1 MKNKK
6 IVKGKWE
13 ISLIGLLI
21 FEIIIFGL
29 INPRFLKID
38 VLMNSANDFVTVA
51 IIALFM
57 TFVIITGGID
67 ISMGSIVGL
76 SSVVMGLLWQEA
88 GVNIW
93 VSLIIAILVG
103 ALCGMF
109 NGFLVAYVGVQAM
122 VATLGTSFLYA
133 GISLVIIGFSGISP
147 AEGITG
153 FPDSFRAIG
162 HGCFLGI
169 PSSLIIF
176 IVLSIIAYVIL
187 HKTTYGRRV
196 YLTGINREAAEFS
209 GIKTKLVILTTH
221 MLVGIGSAVSGMYI
235 TSYLSSS
242 RADHG
247 ATLTLSVI
255 TAVVLGG
262 TAITGG
268 EGSIIGTCLA
278 SIIIGL
284 MTLGLQMAEL
294 STQFVGIG
302 IGILLVISVSIKSS
316 LGEGNLISEIKRK
329 VKLKK
334 HS

>member
-1 MKNKK
+1 MNRLKEF
-6 IVKGKWE
+6 KGKWE
-13 ISLIGLLI
+13 LSLVLFLMIEILI
-21 FEIIIFGL
+21 FGM
-29 INPRFLKID
+29 INPRFLKIN

-57 TFVIITGGID
+57 SLVIITGGID
-67 ISMGSIVGL
+67 ISMGSVVGL
-76 SSVVMGLLWQEA
+76 TSVVMGLLWQEL
-88 GVNIW
+88 GLNIW
-93 VSLIIAILVG
+93 IALSIAIVVG
-103 ALCGMF
+103 ALCGAF
-109 NGFLVAYVGVQAM
+109 NGFLVAYIGVQPM

-133 GISLVIIGFSGISP
+133 GMSLVIIGFSGISA

-153 FPDSFRAIG
+153 FPDSFRALG
-162 HGCFLGI
+162 HGKLLGI

-176 IVLSIIAYVIL
+176 CTLILVAYIIL

-196 YLTGINREAAEFS
+196 FLTGINRDAAEFS
-209 GIKTKLVILTTH
+209 GIKTRLIILSTH
-221 MLVGIGSAVSGMYI
+221 VLVGIAAAISGMYI

-268 EGSIIGTCLA
+268 QGSIIGTALA

-284 MTLGLQMAEL
+284 MTLGLQMSGL
-294 STQFVGIG
+294 STRYVGIG
-302 IGILLVISVSIKSS
+302 IGILLVVSVAIKSS
-316 LGEGNLISEIKRK
+316 LGEENFLSTIKRK
-329 VKLKK
+329 LQLGNG
-334 HS
+334 

>member
-1 MKNKK
+1 MKRWKAF
-6 IVKGKWE
+6 KGKWE
-13 ISLIGLLI
+13 MALVFFLVAEI
-21 FEIIIFGL
+21 FMFGL
-29 INPRFLKID
+29 INPRFLKMK

-57 TFVIITGGID
+57 TLVIITGGID

-76 SSVVMGLLWQEA
+76 SSVVMGLLWQELGFNVWLA
-88 GVNIW
+88 V
-93 VSLIIAILVG
+93 IIAIVIG
-103 ALCGMF
+103 ALCGAF

-153 FPDSFRAIG
+153 FPESFRALG
-162 HGCFLGI
+162 HGKLLGI

-176 IVLSIIAYVIL
+176 GLLMIISYIIL

-196 YLTGINREAAEFS
+196 YLTGINRNAAEFS
-209 GIKTKLVILTTH
+209 GIKTKLVILSTH
-221 MLVGIGSAVSGMYI
+221 MLVGIAAAISGMYI

-268 EGSIIGTCLA
+268 EGSIVGTALA

-284 MTLGLQMAEL
+284 MTLGLQMAGL

-302 IGILLVISVSIKSS
+302 IGLLLVISVAIKSS
-316 LGEGNLISEIKRK
+316 LGEGNLFSDMKRK
-329 VKLKK
+329 FQ
-334 HS
+334 SNNG

>member
-1 MKNKK
+1 MKRLKN
-6 IVKGKWE
+6 VGYKWE
-13 ISLIGLLI
+13 LSLVAFLI
-21 FEIIIFGL
+21 MEIVLFGL
-29 INPRFLKID
+29 INPRFLKIK
-38 VLMNSANDFVTVA
+38 VLLNSANDFVTVA

-57 TFVIITGGID
+57 TLVIITGGID
-67 ISMGSIVGL
+67 ISMGSVVGL

-88 GVNIW
+88 GMNIW
-93 VSLIIAILVG
+93 LAIIIAIIVG
-103 ALCGMF
+103 GLCGAF

-133 GISLVIIGFSGISP
+133 GISLVIIGFSGISA

-153 FPDSFRAIG
+153 FPDTFRLIG
-162 HGCFLGI
+162 HGKLFGV

-176 IVLSIIAYVIL
+176 AILIVVAYVIL
-187 HKTTYGRRV
+187 HRTTYGRRV
-196 YLTGINREAAEFS
+196 FLTGVNRKAAEFS
-209 GIKTKLVILTTH
+209 GIKTKVVIMTTH
-221 MLVGIGSAVSGMYI
+221 MLVGMAASVSGMYI

-268 EGSIIGTCLA
+268 EGSIIGTALA

-284 MTLGLQMAEL
+284 MTLGLQMAGL

-302 IGILLVISVSIKSS
+302 IGLLLVISVSIKSTIS
-316 LGEGNLISEIKRK
+316 GNNIFKDIRKR
-329 VKLKK
+329 LKTQK
-334 HS
+334 A

>member
-1 MKNKK
+1 MMKRWKAF
-6 IVKGKWE
+6 KGKWE
-13 ISLIGLLI
+13 LSLVIFLI
-21 FEIIIFGL
+21 TEILIFGL
-29 INPRFLKID
+29 INPRFLKLR

-57 TFVIITGGID
+57 TLVIITGGID
-67 ISMGSIVGL
+67 ISMGSVVGL
-76 SSVVMGLLWQEA
+76 SSVVMGLLWQEL
-88 GVNIW
+88 GFNIW
-93 VSLIIAILVG
+93 VALIVAIIVG
-103 ALCGMF
+103 TLCGAF
-109 NGFLVAYVGVQAM
+109 NGFLVAFVGVQAM

-153 FPDSFRAIG
+153 FPDSFRMLG
-162 HGCFLGI
+162 HGKFLGI

-176 IVLSIIAYVIL
+176 GLLIIISYILL

-196 YLTGINREAAEFS
+196 YLTGINRKAAEFS
-209 GIKTKLVILTTH
+209 GIKTKLVILSTH
-221 MLVGIGSAVSGMYI
+221 MLVGTGAAISGMYI

-268 EGSIIGTCLA
+268 EGTIIGTALA
-278 SIIIGL
+278 SVIIGL
-284 MTLGLQMAEL
+284 MTLGLQMAGL

-302 IGILLVISVSIKSS
+302 IGLLLVISVAIKSS
-316 LGEGNLISEIKRK
+316 LGEGNLFSDIKRK
-329 VKLKK
+329 LK
-334 HS
+334 SSNG

>member
-1 MKNKK
+1 MNKL
-6 IVKGKWE
+6 KGLKCKWE
-13 ISLIGLLI
+13 LSLVAFLI
-21 FEIIIFGL
+21 LEIVLFGL
-29 INPRFLKID
+29 INPRFLKVK
-38 VLMNSANDFVTVA
+38 VLLNSANDFVTVA

-57 TFVIITGGID
+57 TLVIITGGID
-67 ISMGSIVGL
+67 ISMGSVVGL
-76 SSVVMGLLWQEA
+76 SSVVMGLLWQEM

-93 VSLIIAILVG
+93 LAVLIAIIVG
-103 ALCGMF
+103 GICGAF

-133 GISLVIIGFSGISP
+133 GISLVIIGFSGISA

-153 FPDSFRAIG
+153 FPDSFRLIG
-162 HGCFLGI
+162 HGKFFGV

-176 IVLSIIAYVIL
+176 ASLILIAYVVL

-196 YLTGINREAAEFS
+196 YLTGVNRKAAEFS
-209 GIKTKLVILTTH
+209 GIKTKIIILSTH
-221 MLVGIGSAVSGMYI
+221 MLVGIGASVSGMYI

-268 EGSIIGTCLA
+268 EGSIIGTALA

-284 MTLGLQMAEL
+284 MTLGLQMAGL

-302 IGILLVISVSIKSS
+302 IGLLLVISVSVKSILS
-316 LGEGNLISEIKRK
+316 GSNIFKDIRKRMK
-329 VKLKK
+329 IQRA
-334 HS
+334 